1 MDGRYSLSRT
11 LSTAIA
17 QSGLNIVSWRRGAAQ
32 TGFGTSTK
40 TCSMPN
46 RPASQSPSARDAE
59 RLRRVVAGGDEV
71 DARARARRPSR
82 ARAARPSRTR
92 QGPSSAASSSASARR
107 AGDDPDPPHALRA
120 RRPGRAARG
129 RSPRARA
136 RTAPRAGTP
145 SPGNVPARPI
155 ARPRKSPKASWRS
168 QPSALARIALLPTSG
183 CASSGMW
190 YAASARS
197 CLNSGR
203 RRSASTGVRPV
214 GMEVPE
220 QPVVDEQQLRLELD
234 RALDQLALG
243 RDAGDDRAAPPRRR
257 APAARWARGRRTRPG
272 SSSSSSA
279 ATIEVIRADG
289 VMRRHAMFENVG
301 IGHLNARV
309 SCLAFRERGRE
320 PRHHRGSAGGISN
333 VGRGT

>member
-1 MDGRYSLSRT
+1 MAGRYSLART
-11 LSTAIA
+11 RSTAIA
-17 QSGLNIVSWRRGAAQ
+17 QSELNIVFTATRKAAQ

-40 TCSMPN
+40 TCSRPN
-46 RPASQSPSARDAE
+46 RLGQPVAQRAHAE
-59 RLRRVVAGGDEV
+59 RLGRVVAGGDEV

-92 QGPSSAASSSASARR
+92 QGRASAASSSASAAEPETIPIRR
-107 AGDDPDPPHALRA
+107 TRSGPGALDA
-120 RRPGRAARG
+120 AARG

-136 RTAPRAGTP
+136 RTAPAAGDAVAGERARR
-145 SPGNVPARPI
+145 ARS
-155 ARPRKSPKASWRS
+155 RGRGSRRTASWRS

-203 RRSASTGVRPV
+203 SRSASTGVRPGRV
-214 GMEVPE
+214 EVPE

-243 RDAGDDRAAPPRRR
+243 RHAGDDAAHLLAAGDLQAVGPEVGERAGLEQLVERRDD
-257 APAARWARGRRTRPG
+257 RGDPHGRCHAHACNVWRTLE
-272 SSSSSSA
+272 S
-279 ATIEVIRADG
+279 VI
-289 VMRRHAMFENVG
+289 
-301 IGHLNARV
+301 
-309 SCLAFRERGRE
+309 
-320 PRHHRGSAGGISN
+320 
-333 VGRGT
+333 